1 MNNATAGPTVHL
13 TASCP
18 DTRSPLEHIVH
29 PSRPT
34 SSAASRKT
42 SKQRAAIYSA
52 FDKQGVLAEQDF
64 PTRPTSRGLSPWH

>member
-1 MNNATAGPTVHL
+1 MHNATAGPTVHL

-18 DTRSPLEHIVH
+18 DARSPLEHIVH

-34 SSAASRKT
+34 YRAASSKT
-42 SKQRAAIYSA
+42 PDQRAAIYRA
-52 FDKQGVLAEQDF
+52 FDKRGVLAEQDF